1 MIHSGGP
8 YLFSLTM
15 FDRMRIDRDNFDF
28 GLDCFRNRLLRVQLS
43 RITTL
48 LEKICFIFTS
58 DAKLREW

>member
-15 FDRMRIDRDNFDF
+15 FDRMRIDQDNFDL
-28 GLDCFRNRLLRVQLS
+28 GLDCFRNRLLRELT

-48 LEKICFIFTS
+48 LEKICFIFTE
-58 DAKLREW
+58 DTKLQEW

>member
-15 FDRMRIDRDNFDF
+15 LDRMRIDRDNFDF

-48 LEKICFIFTS
+48 LEKICFIFT
-58 DAKLREW
+58 

>member
-1 MIHSGGP
+1 MIDSGGP

-43 RITTL
+43 RITTI
-48 LEKICFIFTS
+48 LEKICFVFT
-58 DAKLREW
+58 